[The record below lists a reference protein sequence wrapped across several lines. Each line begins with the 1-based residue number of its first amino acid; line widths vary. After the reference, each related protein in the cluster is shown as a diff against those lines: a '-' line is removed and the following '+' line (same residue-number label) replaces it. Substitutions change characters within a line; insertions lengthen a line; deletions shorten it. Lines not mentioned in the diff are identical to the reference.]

1 MAAQLPDRCRG
12 GGPLDIAEMGVLN
25 CGITHCQPILFVA
38 DGIDHLLEV
47 VGGLF
52 ADCDDDAP
60 ARLTDARSV
69 NG

>member
-1 MAAQLPDRCRG
+1 MAAQPPDRCRG
-12 GGPLDIAEMGVLN
+12 GDSLVIAEMGVN
-25 CGITHCQPILFVA
+25 YGVTRCQPILFVA
-38 DGIDHLLEV
+38 DGVDHLLEV

-69 NG
+69 SG